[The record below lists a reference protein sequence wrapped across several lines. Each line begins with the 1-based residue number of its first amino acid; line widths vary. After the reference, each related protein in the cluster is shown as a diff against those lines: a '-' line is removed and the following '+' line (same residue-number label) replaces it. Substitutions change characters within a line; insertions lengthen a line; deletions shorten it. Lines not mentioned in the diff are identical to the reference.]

1 MALSCLPWGG
11 GGLGLGTV
19 SVHHPLQE
27 PDVGLAL
34 LGSQGL
40 ISGVLET
47 EM

>member
-1 MALSCLPWGG
+1 MALSCLPWER
-11 GGLGLGTV
+11 GLGLGTV